1 MQTIRALIHGRV
13 QGVGFRA
20 FVVREASAR
29 GLLGFVRNSNRRDE
43 VEVVAHGEEHALDG
57 LVATLRAGP
66 RGARVDDLLLQT
78 LHSEERFGGFAVR
91 Y

>member
-1 MQTIRALIHGRV
+1 MKTVRALVHGRV

-29 GLLGFVRNSNRRDE
+29 GLLGFVRNSNRLDE
-43 VEVVAHGEEHALDG
+43 VEVVAQGEEQELDG

-66 RGARVDDLLLQT
+66 RGARVDDLLLEP
-78 LHSEERFGGFAVR
+78 LHSVERLGAFAVR